1 MWWSL
6 LSFYF
11 RCVQGTMINKLV
23 IGGAKDEHKLY
34 PHLSDLTSP
43 NLDNKEPGVPIMEVN
58 YVDLLL

>member
-1 MWWSL
+1 
-6 LSFYF
+6 
-11 RCVQGTMINKLV
+11 MINKLV
-23 IGGAKDEHKLY
+23 IGGAKDERKLY